1 MNENTMTIDQLKDEI
16 IALFAKRLGMEPNQ
30 IGLESDWENDLGVD
44 SLDNV
49 ELIMDIESKYGVT
62 VSDDVAT
69 TIKTVGDAVQFV
81 YAELS
86 KN

>member
-1 MNENTMTIDQLKDEI
+1 MTIDQLKDEI

-30 IGLESDWENDLGVD
+30 IGLESDWENDLGAD